1 MILWFIAEP
10 SDSPR
15 KSEMIS
21 FFLGLTAQPKG
32 HSEENISCIK
42 VKDFLFVH
50 QLIKL
55 KIFFF
60 LRNRVTRRETRY
72 QTFS

>member
-15 KSEMIS
+15 KSGKIS
-21 FFLGLTAQPKG
+21 FFLGLIAQPKG

-55 KIFFF
+55 KIFCFF
-60 LRNRVTRRETRY
+60 
-72 QTFS
+72 FKK